1 MTLSETFRADLEWPN
16 LEGVI
21 LDGGYELKQALAH
34 TPAAATFAVRVL
46 GGAGLE
52 ATARFHRANAVQA
65 SEQLALWELL
75 RELPHRNVTAPLAAG
90 RKSVDGHQTV
100 YVVLGI
106 PDDRLSALAG
116 ERALTEDEAREVL
129 RSVAGGLGHLHANGL
144 AHGCVSPGTILGNGD
159 SIQLAGECVRKLN
172 YKPVLELIEAPY
184 VAPECDAFQ
193 STASAD
199 VWCLGATL
207 FEMLA
212 QKPYQA
218 EAKDAKADLAGLPLA
233 PLLRRCL
240 AKDPDKRA
248 TLTEVVAI
256 LEKGPSAALD
266 IAEDDIAEKDV
277 AGEGSAAAPDSGVE
291 RPTEHPVKSAPLE
304 AGQVETRADGT
315 DPLEVPVIQAPL
327 PPKQVTS
334 EVGLEEKPSPEVISP
349 EADEQSL
356 PIAAAVPVEAR
367 HRPMRTKRQP
377 VGARFLPL
385 KSSEQSE
392 QDVAAPT
399 IAKVAPPVKPR
410 RGIGIRLKAGPGTW
424 RGLVAGAAVVLM
436 VGAVVWQV
444 IIPRLQIELQSA
456 GLRRGAS
463 PAKHADG
470 SAWLTRTLPAGDGT
484 LPDARR
490 KSALKDAPDD
500 ASGAI
505 ASTGRAWR
513 VILYAYE
520 HQSDA
525 ERRVELVNHNHPGLG
540 AHLFVADNGG
550 PYLVVTGDA
559 TDQEHAE
566 ALRKRA
572 LQLGVPHATVQEFT
586 Q

>member
-1 MTLSETFRADLEWPN
+1 MTLSETFSADLEWPN

-21 LDGGYELKQALAH
+21 LDGGYELKQALGH
-34 TPAAATFAVRVL
+34 TPATATFQVRVL

-52 ATARFHRANAVQA
+52 ATARFHRADAVQA

-90 RKSVDGHQTV
+90 RKSVDGHDTV

-116 ERALTEDEAREVL
+116 ERALTEEEARQVL
-129 RSVAGGLGHLHANGL
+129 KSVAGGLCHLHANGL
-144 AHGCVSPGTILGNGD
+144 AHGCISPGTILANGD

-172 YKPVLELIEAPY
+172 DKPALELIESPY

-193 STASAD
+193 STAAAD
-199 VWCLGATL
+199 VWCLGATV

-212 QKPYQA
+212 QRPYQA
-218 EAKDAKADLAGLPLA
+218 EAKDAKADIAGLPLA
-233 PLLRRCL
+233 LLLRRCL
-240 AKDPDKRA
+240 AKNPEKRA
-248 TLTEVVAI
+248 TLTELLAI

-266 IAEDDIAEKDV
+266 VAEDDIAEEDV
-277 AGEGSAAAPDSGVE
+277 ASEVSAAAPDHRDE
-291 RPTEHPVKSAPLE
+291 RPEKHPVESDLPLE
-304 AGQVETRADGT
+304 LGEVESGA
-315 DPLEVPVIQAPL
+315 DPLDIPIIKAPL
-327 PPKQVTS
+327 PPKQVTLD
-334 EVGLEEKPSPEVISP
+334 VLLEQTPRLDATPPES
-349 EADEQSL
+349 AEQPL
-356 PIAAAVPVEAR
+356 PIAATVPVEAR
-367 HRPMRTKRQP
+367 HKPMQGRRRP
-377 VGARFLPL
+377 VEARFLSPE
-385 KSSEQSE
+385 SPG
-392 QDVAAPT
+392 QDGAVLNLSKFVPA
-399 IAKVAPPVKPR
+399 VKPR
-410 RGIGIRLKAGPGTW
+410 RGKGIRLKAGPGAW

-444 IIPRLQIELQSA
+444 IIPRLQTEVQSA
-456 GLRRGAS
+456 GLRRGSS
-463 PAKHADG
+463 PAKRADG

-490 KSALKDAPDD
+490 EPSPPDVPAD
-500 ASGAI
+500 ASGAV
-505 ASTGRAWR
+505 ASAVPAWR
-513 VILYAYE
+513 VVLYAYE

-525 ERRVELVNHNHPGLG
+525 ERRVELVNHNHPGLS
-540 AHLFVADNGG
+540 AHLFVAGNGG

-559 TDQEHAE
+559 TSQEHAE

-572 LQLGVPHATVQEFT
+572 LQLGVPHANVQEFT